1 MGESPFDFA
10 PDKPIDSAQS
20 ELSSKDDAQERA
32 DQIAAFRAEIA
43 QLRKEGVEPFT
54 GDQLNR
60 IADHHEKLLERLAG
74 EFDIDRTVAE
84 RRMSLGMRIASGFG
98 AVTLTAAVVSFVYQ
112 VWGSIPTAGQ
122 VVLLTVGPVA
132 SIAAMVVAGT
142 VERTR
147 YVAAVLAVVACGA
160 FVLQTVLL
168 GQIFNLHGSPHP
180 LLLWGLFAIAVAWPW
195 RFVLPFGLGVLSL
208 ACYLAALAFWWSG
221 VSWASMIERPEP
233 LMLTAA
239 ALLAVT
245 SSAPRELVAGARTV
259 LLILVLGPLLLLSG
273 IAELSLLGW
282 SATTIRIV
290 YQVAAALVAIAVI
303 AHGVHRSRDDVILI
317 GGLFAG
323 AFLLTRF
330 VDWWWDW
337 MPRYVFFLIL
347 AVVALA
353 WIWALRVLRR
363 HAAVRAS

>member
-10 PDKPIDSAQS
+10 HDKPTDSARS
-20 ELSSKDDAQERA
+20 EPSSKDDAQERA
-32 DQIAAFRAEIA
+32 DQIAAFRAEIV
-43 QLRKEGVEPFT
+43 QLRNEGIEAFT
-54 GDQLNR
+54 ADQLQL
-60 IADHHEKLLERLAG
+60 IAGHHEALLERLAG

-98 AVTLTAAVVSFVYQ
+98 AVTLTAAVISFVYQ

-122 VVLLTVGPVA
+122 VVLLTAGPLA

-147 YVAAVLAVVACGA
+147 YVAAVMAVVACGA
-160 FVLQTVLL
+160 FVLQTVLI

-180 LLLWGLFAIAVAWPW
+180 LLLWALFAIAVAWPW

-239 ALLAVT
+239 VLLPLT
-245 SSAPRELVAGARTV
+245 SRAPRELVTAARTV

-282 SATTIRIV
+282 SASTIRIV
-290 YQVAAALVAIAVI
+290 YQLVATLAAIVVI
-303 AHGVHRSRDDVILI
+303 THGVRNSRDDVIVI

-353 WIWALRVLRR
+353 WIWGLRVLRR

>member
-1 MGESPFDFA
+1 MGESPSDIA
-10 PDKPIDSAQS
+10 PGQPRESGES
-20 ELSSKDDAQERA
+20 EVSTKDDAQERA

-43 QLRKEGVEPFT
+43 QLRREGVTPFT
-54 GDQLNR
+54 DDQLNL
-60 IADHHEKLLERLAG
+60 IARHHKSLLDRLAG

-122 VVLLTVGPVA
+122 VVLLTAGPLV
-132 SIAAMVVAGT
+132 SIAAMIVVGT

-147 YVAAVLAVVACGA
+147 YVSAVMAVVACGA
-160 FVLQTVLL
+160 FVLQTMLL

-180 LLLWGLFAIAVAWPW
+180 LLLWGLFAVAVAWPW

-208 ACYLAALAFWWSG
+208 TFYFAALAFWWSG
-221 VSWASMIERPEP
+221 VSWASVIERPEP

-239 ALLAVT
+239 VLLPLT
-245 SSAPRELVAGARTV
+245 SRAPRELVTGARTV
-259 LLILVLGPLLLLSG
+259 LLILMLGPLLLLSG
-273 IAELSLLGW
+273 IAELSLLAW
-282 SATTIRIV
+282 SASTIRVV
-290 YQVAAALVAIAVI
+290 YQVAAAVAAVAVI
-303 AHGVHRSRDDVILI
+303 ADGVRRSRDDVILI

-323 AFLLTRF
+323 VFLLTRF

-337 MPRYVFFLIL
+337 MPRYLFFLIL
-347 AVVALA
+347 AAVALA
-353 WIWALRVLRR
+353 WIWGLRVLRR
-363 HAAVRAS
+363 QVAARPV